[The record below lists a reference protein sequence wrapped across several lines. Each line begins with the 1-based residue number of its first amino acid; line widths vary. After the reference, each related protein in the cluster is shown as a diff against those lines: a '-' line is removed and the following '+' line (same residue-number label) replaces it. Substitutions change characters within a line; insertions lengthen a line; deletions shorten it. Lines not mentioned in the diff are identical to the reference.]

1 MRRVDWKVFSA
12 ALSAVLVVVLAT
24 HPACRQQPVAGPF
37 IIPDPQFVSLQE
49 RDILVPNRAAAVVIV
64 PSTAPTFKEN
74 LAQEIILNRLQELG
88 AAPGIATVAQHPD
101 QVPEEA
107 QATIFLVNYDERP
120 SVPPLDAADRH
131 VLEDSRNLEQ
141 NYVIRTQDN
150 AVFLV
155 GSGDQGLLYAAT
167 TLIQLI
173 DRREEEIRITTGH
186 IRDFP
191 SFKYRVASDW
201 LLNNEI
207 NRWAYDYGDGR
218 EKYLARA
225 KRKLDFCLLYKIN
238 AVRFEGFGWAIDRT
252 PGYNSLIKEL
262 AKYARQR
269 GIHLFHGGYGAGY
282 ALGTYQFFGG
292 TREGASPSYQG
303 RIFFNR
309 KFYPDGATYGC
320 VGHPFEDQQYFGKM
334 PANFTRSLGTCRSND
349 TLNRLKAE
357 ELTAYVRELEPGGL
371 YIHNEDV
378 DNYRDT
384 APEWKNHRCD
394 SCRKKWPN
402 DDLKAPDGGAG
413 ALAHGFNAL
422 LDAVFSVRN
431 EETGYDAKRD
441 CFVGLISPGY
451 VTYGTGES
459 ELYSIK
465 TVPEAHRDWNDLL
478 ALWTNVGK
486 LLKFQAPEV
495 QIGFREIW
503 PLEETRE
510 RWVPALQSR
519 FDRHG
524 LKIGTYFLVFQGAD
538 FTYNDYP
545 FVTSPLTNVMF
556 EGATTIENSSGSF
569 AQEPMQLLNAA
580 YGWNTRAY
588 GVFVPATTHGE
599 SRENYMRGTFNL
611 DEPPEIVGDN
621 GFLAQACGKIYG
633 EQAGGFMYS
642 YNRLYGVQDEF
653 ATEKSRVNETT
664 PHWANRRIYPIHTIA
679 YSFARASRT
688 WRPDLAEA
696 DQRLVSMGVAAAG
709 ETTEMTGAVLH
720 EKLSRVWSLRGA
732 VTRDGSELV
741 QNALRSEDLRPEA
754 KEDLEHLFARLNL
767 GFRFADSVSALHLA
781 YRDCAT
787 ENDDAAQDTLQR
799 ARDRLAE
806 TVTYMN
812 DNFEFRMSDASGGDQ
827 SSWRYY
833 ATLIGEKIDELQ
845 GSLTAESALPVDRS

>member
-1 MRRVDWKVFSA
+1 MRFSVRRVAKKVFPV
-12 ALSAVLVVVLAT
+12 ALSVVVIGVLAT
-24 HPACRQQPVAGPF
+24 QPACRQQPGAGPY
-37 IIPDPQFVSLQE
+37 IIPDPQFVSFQA
-49 RDILVPNRAAAVVIV
+49 RDILVPNRAAALVIV
-64 PSTAPTFKEN
+64 PSTAPTFKED
-74 LAQEIILNRLQELG
+74 LAQRIILTRLQELG
-88 AAPGIATVAQHPD
+88 AVPDIAAVAQPPGP
-101 QVPEEA
+101 VPEKA
-107 QATIFLVNYDERP
+107 QATIFLVNYDKRP
-120 SVPPLDAADRH
+120 DLPLLDEADRQ
-131 VLEDSRNLEQ
+131 VLEDPRNLEQ
-141 NYVIRTQDN
+141 NYVIRTQGN
-150 AVFLV
+150 RVFLV
-155 GSGDQGLLYAAT
+155 GSNDQGLLYAAT

-173 DRREEEIRITTGH
+173 DRREEEIRITTSH

-238 AVRFEGFGWAIDRT
+238 AVRFEGFGWALDRA

-262 AKYARQR
+262 AKYSRQR
-269 GIHLFHGGYGAGY
+269 GIRLFHGGYGAGY

-292 TREGASPSYQG
+292 TSEGGAPSYQG
-303 RIFFNR
+303 RIFYNR
-309 KFYPDGATYGC
+309 ESYPDGEIYSC
-320 VGHPFEDQQYFGKM
+320 LGHPFEDEQYFGRL
-334 PANFTRSLGTCRSND
+334 PADFTRGLGTCRSNEP
-349 TLNRLKAE
+349 LNRLKAE
-357 ELTAYVRELEPGGL
+357 ELAAYVRALEPGGL

-378 DNYRDT
+378 DNYRD
-384 APEWKNHRCD
+384 AEPEWKNRRCD
-394 SCRKKWPN
+394 RCRKKWPN

-422 LDAVFSVRN
+422 LDAVFTVRN

-465 TVPEAHRDWNDLL
+465 TVPEAHEDWNNLL

-486 LLKFQAPEV
+486 QLTYQVPEV

-519 FDRHG
+519 FDRHD

-580 YGWNTRAY
+580 YGWNTRAH
-588 GVFVPATTHGE
+588 GIFIPATTHSE
-599 SRENYMRGTFNL
+599 SRQNYMRGTFNL
-611 DEPPEIVGDN
+611 HEPEEIVGDN
-621 GFLAQACGKIYG
+621 GFLGRACRKIYG
-633 EQAGGFMYS
+633 EQAGAFMYR
-642 YNRLYGVQDEF
+642 YNRLYRVQREF
-653 ATEKSRVNETT
+653 ATEKKRVNETT
-664 PHWANRRIYPIHTIA
+664 PHWASRRIYPMHTLA
-679 YSFARASRT
+679 YNSARASRT
-688 WRPDLAEA
+688 WRPDLAEV
-696 DQRLVSMGVAAAG
+696 DRRLVSMAQTAAG
-709 ETTEMTGAVLH
+709 ETTEITGAVLH
-720 EKLSRVWSLRGA
+720 DKLSRVWNLRAA
-732 VTRDGSELV
+732 VTREASGLV
-741 QNALRSEDLRPEA
+741 QTALQSKDLRPEA

-767 GFRFADSVSALHLA
+767 GYRFADSVSALHVA

-787 ENDDAAQDTLQR
+787 KNSDVAQETLQR

-806 TVTYMN
+806 TVTFMN
-812 DNFEFRMSDASGGDQ
+812 DNFEFQMTDASGGDQ
-827 SSWRYY
+827 SSWRHYS
-833 ATLIGEKIDELQ
+833 TLIGEKIDELQ
-845 GSLTAESALPVDRS
+845 GGLPAE

>member
-1 MRRVDWKVFSA
+1 MRRIDRKVFPA
-12 ALSAVLVVVLAT
+12 ALSVIVVGVLAT
-24 HPACRQQPVAGPF
+24 QPACRQQPVEGPF
-37 IIPDPQFVSLQE
+37 IIPDPQFVSFHE
-49 RDILVPNRAAAVVIV
+49 RDILVPNRAAALVIV
-64 PSTAPTFKEN
+64 QFPAPTFKEN

-88 AAPGIATVAQHPD
+88 AAPGIATVAQPPGKVPD
-101 QVPEEA
+101 EA
-107 QATIFLVNYDERP
+107 QAMIYLVNHQKLPDL
-120 SVPPLDAADRH
+120 PPLDEADRQ

-141 NYVIRTQDN
+141 NYVIRTHGN
-150 AVFLV
+150 TVFLV

-309 KFYPDGATYGC
+309 TSYPDGATYGC

-384 APEWKNHRCD
+384 EPEWKKHRCE

-402 DDLKAPDGGAG
+402 DDLKASDGGAG

-441 CFVGLISPGY
+441 CFVGLLSPGY

-465 TVPEAHRDWNDLL
+465 TVPEAHTDWNNLL

-486 LLKFQAPEV
+486 QLKVQAPEV

-503 PLEETRE
+503 PLEETRDK
-510 RWVPALQSR
+510 WVPALQSR
-519 FDRHG
+519 FDRHN

-580 YGWNTRAY
+580 YGWNTRAH
-588 GVFVPATTHGE
+588 GVFVPATTHSE

-611 DEPPEIVGDN
+611 DEPEEIVGEN
-621 GFLAQACGKIYG
+621 GFLGQACRKIYG
-633 EQAGGFMYS
+633 EQAGAFMYR
-642 YNRLYGVQDEF
+642 YNRLYRVQSEF
-653 ATEKSRVNETT
+653 ATEKKRVNETT
-664 PHWANRRIYPIHTIA
+664 PHWASRRIYPMHTLA
-679 YSFARASRT
+679 YNSARASRT
-688 WRPDLAEA
+688 WRPDLAEV
-696 DQRLVSMGVAAAG
+696 DRRLVSMAQAAAG
-709 ETTEMTGAVLH
+709 ETMEITGAVLH
-720 EKLSRVWSLRGA
+720 DKLARVWSLRTA
-732 VTRDGSELV
+732 VTREASGLV
-741 QNALRSEDLRPEA
+741 QTALQSKGLRPKG

-767 GFRFADSVSALHLA
+767 GYRFADSVSALHLA

-787 ENDDAAQDTLQR
+787 ENSAAARETLQR

-845 GSLTAESALPVDRS
+845 DSLTAEAALSVDHG